1 MAVPVDF
8 EGDSFV
14 HGTGSALFQTQVAR
28 GYFSASPA
36 GDRFLIVEREE
47 KAAPSQINLL
57 VGWQQLLEGR
67 SDP

>member
-8 EGDSFV
+8 EGESFV
-14 HGTGSALFQTQVAR
+14 HGTGSALFQAQVAR

-36 GDRFLIVEREE
+36 ADRFLIVEREE

-67 SDP
+67 RDP

>member
-1 MAVPVDF
+1 MAVPVDLQ
-8 EGDSFV
+8 GDSIV
-14 HGTGSALFQTQVAR
+14 PGSGSALFQTHVAR
-28 GYFSASPA
+28 GYFSASPD

-57 VGWQQLLEGR
+57 VGWQQLLDRR

>member
-14 HGTGSALFQTQVAR
+14 HGSGSALFQTQVAR
-28 GYFSASPA
+28 GSFSVSPD

-47 KAAPSQINLL
+47 RAAPSQINLL
-57 VGWQQLLEGR
+57 VGWKQLLERR